1 MDTMLIVLLFLN
13 AAFNVIVWPPFLR
26 RVRQDERAFDA
37 HGKATRFYTVHL
49 ILIILALCLGVA
61 SFVAALA
68 ALLV

>member
-1 MDTMLIVLLFLN
+1 MDTMLIILLFLN

-37 HGKATRFYTVHL
+37 QGKATRFYTVHL
-49 ILIILALCLGVA
+49 ILIIVALCLGVA